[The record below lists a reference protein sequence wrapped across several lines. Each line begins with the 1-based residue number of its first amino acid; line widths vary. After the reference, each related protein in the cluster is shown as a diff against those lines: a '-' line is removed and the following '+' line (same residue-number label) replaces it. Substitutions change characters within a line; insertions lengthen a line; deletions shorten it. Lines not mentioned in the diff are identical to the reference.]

1 MSAIDAS
8 YIVGLMLGPSLGG
21 VLYDLGGL
29 FLPFLFAGGSAL
41 LLCIASYFSLRFMII
56 TLKYLLMVPGQP

>member
-8 YIVGLMLGPSLGG
+8 YVVGLMLGPSLGG

-29 FLPFLFAGGSAL
+29 YLPFITAGGSGL
-41 LLCIASYFSLRFMII
+41 LLALASHLLLRWLQNM
-56 TLKYLLMVPGQP
+56 

>member
-8 YIVGLMLGPSLGG
+8 YVVGLMLGPSLGG

-29 FLPFLFAGGSAL
+29 YLPFITAGGSGL
-41 LLCIASYFSLRFMII
+41 LLALASHLLLRWLRICNIF
-56 TLKYLLMVPGQP
+56 